1 MSSSGDDRRA
11 GFVLAGGRSSRM
23 GRDKALL
30 PLAGRTLV
38 EHLAALVE
46 RAAGNVT
53 VIAPPERYEALGFRV
68 IADRVANQGPLG
80 GVYTALSATSATW
93 NLIVACDMP
102 GITVDFLEDL
112 FRAAEA
118 SKDDCVVPQTA
129 TGLDPLCAVYHR
141 RCAAA
146 AISSIDRKILK
157 MHEFIATLQV
167 LPYPVSNPAALENI
181 NTPGQWSAR

>member
-1 MSSSGDDRRA
+1 MSSSAGDKRA

-30 PLAGRTLV
+30 PLDGRTLV
-38 EHLAALVE
+38 EHVAAMVQ

-53 VIAPPERYEALGFRV
+53 IIAPMDRYESLGYRV
-68 IADRVANQGPLG
+68 IADRIANQGPLG
-80 GVYTALSATSATW
+80 GVYTALSATNATW

-102 GITVDFLEDL
+102 GLTIDFLEDL

-118 SKDDCVVPQTA
+118 SADDCVIPQTA
-129 TGLDPLCAVYHR
+129 AGLDPLCAVYHR

-146 AISSIDRKILK
+146 AISSINLKILK
-157 MHEFIATLQV
+157 MHDFVTTLQV
-167 LPYPVSNPAALENI
+167 LPYPVSNAAALENV